1 MKKYISIIILSLL
14 MTIGCTT
21 NKCIQLKQEECDN
34 CFVEITFFKK
44 KDTIIGGNI
53 ILMKKINIKNTQVKG
68 AEIKINYFHNKVLN
82 DISVPLFFDEK
93 LKKYQIFG
101 EKDQLHTIF
110 LYPFENKKIFYQ
122 LWVDIDT
129 INFFGSHKSLKKY
142 VSLAKPMS
150 WQVSNG
156 DVQSDK
162 NVLIY
167 DEEPFSEFKRKNPE
181 LLEFLTKG
189 DSIEL
194 EVVSPVKQKYKFKA
208 EW

>member
-1 MKKYISIIILSLL
+1 
-14 MTIGCTT
+14 
-21 NKCIQLKQEECDN
+21 
-34 CFVEITFFKK
+34 
-44 KDTIIGGNI
+44 
-53 ILMKKINIKNTQVKG
+53 
-68 AEIKINYFHNKVLN
+68 
-82 DISVPLFFDEK
+82 
-93 LKKYQIFG
+93 
-101 EKDQLHTIF
+101 
-110 LYPFENKKIFYQ
+110 
-122 LWVDIDT
+122 
-129 INFFGSHKSLKKY
+129 
-142 VSLAKPMS
+142 MS

>member
-1 MKKYISIIILSLL
+1 MKKSIFVIILFLIII
-14 MTIGCTT
+14 GCST
-21 NKCIQLKQEECDN
+21 NKNFQLKQEECNN

-53 ILMKKINIKNTQVKG
+53 ILMKKINVKNAQIKNAQ
-68 AEIKINYFHNKVLN
+68 IKINYFHNKVLN

-93 LKKYQIFG
+93 LKRYQMFG
-101 EKDQLHTIF
+101 QDDQLHTIF
-110 LYPFENKKIFYQ
+110 LHPFENKNFFYQ

-129 INFFGSHKSLKKY
+129 IDFFGNHKSLKRY
-142 VSLAKPMS
+142 ASLAKPMS
-150 WQVSNG
+150 WQISNG
-156 DVQSDK
+156 YTQSDK

-167 DEEPFSEFKRKNPE
+167 DQEPFSEFKRKNPE

-194 EVVSPVKQKYKFKA
+194 EVISPVKQKYKFKA